1 MNAAP
6 PSAKGR
12 LRLSKRHFNA
22 LDFSRLLAA
31 VAVLFWHYQHF
42 FVPPVEYGF
51 HVRRSA
57 VVPLYHALAWL
68 YDYGHTAVQYFWAV
82 SGFVFAHVYLADTQG
97 RGRFWL
103 ARVARLW
110 PLHLLTLM
118 LVAVLQ
124 AAYAGLNGT
133 DFIYHQNN
141 LKHFLL
147 SLPLMQYWGWQ
158 DNQSFNGPSWSL
170 STEMLAY
177 AVFWLTLPALRRA
190 PLALGLPIAAGFVWA
205 VFAKLPDRDVMA
217 CIGYFFGGV
226 AVYGMALRGW
236 LRPATLL
243 PLGALLVAGAF
254 WTWNGWQSRDM
265 VILAGTF
272 AALCLTLALD
282 LADRNDRF
290 AIGRQLGDASYGIYL
305 WHFPLQ
311 LMLVLLIDETVGTRR
326 IASQPAFLVFF
337 LGLAILAGFASHR
350 WFERPAQRWVF
361 RMAKRLRDHH
371 PAHA

>member
-1 MNAAP
+1 
-6 PSAKGR
+6 
-12 LRLSKRHFNA
+12 
-22 LDFSRLLAA
+22 

-190 PLALGLPIAAGFVWA
+190 PLALGAADRGGLRLGGVRQAARPGRDGLHRLFLRRRGGLWHGAARLAAPGHAAAAGRA
-205 VFAKLPDRDVMA
+205 A
-217 CIGYFFGGV
+217 GGGGV
-226 AVYGMALRGW
+226 LGLERLAIARHGDPGRHFRRALPHACARSGRPPRS
-236 LRPATLL
+236 LRH
-243 PLGALLVAGAF
+243 
-254 WTWNGWQSRDM
+254 R
-265 VILAGTF
+265 
-272 AALCLTLALD
+272 
-282 LADRNDRF
+282 
-290 AIGRQLGDASYGIYL
+290 RQLGDASYGIYL
-305 WHFPLQ
+305 WHFPC
-311 LMLVLLIDETVGTRR
+311 
-326 IASQPAFLVFF
+326 S
-337 LGLAILAGFASHR
+337 SC
-350 WFERPAQRWVF
+350 WCC
-361 RMAKRLRDHH
+361 
-371 PAHA
+371 